1 MSTFL
6 TPQPISVTVELSIGQ
21 VRISAS
27 DRTDTFVEVRPSDPA
42 DGSDVR
48 AAEQVQVDFANGG
61 LRITGPKARTFDFSR
76 STKSVDVVI
85 DLPTGS
91 KISAE
96 LQLGDVHC
104 TGALGD
110 CNLKSSAG
118 NLWVEQADSLRAQT
132 SAGHVTAKSVSG
144 DVEISTS
151 SGKVQLGQVGGSAV
165 VLDSNGDTDIDA
177 VTGNL
182 RVRAANGS
190 IRVERA
196 GAGVDAKT
204 SNGSIR
210 VGEVVQGSVLV
221 ETAMGD
227 LDVGIA
233 EDTAAWLEVNTSFGR
248 VRNLLDPT
256 SRPAESDR
264 TVEVRG
270 RTSYGD
276 ITVRRA

>member
-1 MSTFL
+1 MSTFV
-6 TPQPISVTVELSIGQ
+6 TPQPISVTLELSIGQ
-21 VRISAS
+21 VRVSAT
-27 DRTDTFVEVRPSDPA
+27 DRTDTLVEVRPSDPA

-48 AAEQVQVDFANGG
+48 AAEQVQVDFANGA
-61 LRITGPKARTFDFSR
+61 LRVIGPKSRTFDFSR
-76 STKSVDVVI
+76 STRSIDVVI
-85 DLPTGS
+85 ELPTGS
-91 KISAE
+91 TVSAE
-96 LQLGDVHC
+96 LQVGDVHC
-104 TGALGD
+104 AGSLGA
-110 CNLKSSAG
+110 CTLKSSAG
-118 NLWVEQADSLRAQT
+118 NLWVEQVDSLRAQT
-132 SAGHVTAKSVSG
+132 SAGDVTARSVTG
-144 DVEISTS
+144 DVEISMS
-151 SGKVQLGQVGGSAV
+151 SGRVQLGHVGGSAV

-177 VTGNL
+177 VTGTL

-233 EDTAAWLEVNTSFGR
+233 ENTAAWLEVNTSFGR

-256 SRPAESDR
+256 GEPAESDR

-276 ITVRRA
+276 ITVRRS